1 MTYVPHF
8 PLMFV
13 QTASVESVI
22 EERKNLLD
30 LKLIE
35 EKQTGSIFLIVK
47 SVKLINIIFSN
58 MMYDSYLKKRLLGSN
73 VKKW

>member
-1 MTYVPHF
+1 
-8 PLMFV
+8 MFV
-13 QTASVESVI
+13 QTASVKSVI